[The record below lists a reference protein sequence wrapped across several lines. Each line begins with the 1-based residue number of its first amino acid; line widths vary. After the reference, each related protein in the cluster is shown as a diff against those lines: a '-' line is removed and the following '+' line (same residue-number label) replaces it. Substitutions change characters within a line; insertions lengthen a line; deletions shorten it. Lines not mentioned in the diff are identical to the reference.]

1 VGYDGTIRASDS
13 DRERVVE
20 VLRQAYTEGRLDL
33 EEFDERTT
41 AAYAARTWDGL
52 RELTSDL
59 PVDVVLGADIERTRA
74 TAGALP
80 GQLEAGP
87 GPHRRGPVFVPF
99 LPIALFWLVLAGA
112 MHTTGLVVPVIILL
126 LVSLRLAG
134 MRNRRGP
141 GPGPGPGG
149 HGPGG
154 HGPGGPGP
162 GGPGPGPGNS
172 AR

>member
-1 VGYDGTIRASDS
+1 MGYDGTIRASDS

-52 RELTSDL
+52 RELTRDL
-59 PVDVVLGADIERTRA
+59 PVDVVLGADIERPRA
-74 TAGALP
+74 TAGALTGQP
-80 GQLEAGP
+80 GAGP

-126 LVSLRLAG
+126 LVSVRLAG
-134 MRNRRGP
+134 MRSRRRP
-141 GPGPGPGG
+141 GPGPR
-149 HGPGG
+149 
-154 HGPGGPGP
+154 GPGP
-162 GGPGPGPGNS
+162 GGPGTPGPGGPGSGSGNS
-172 AR
+172 TH